1 MIRINAQYDEVNEV
15 LLVALPYVEIE
26 ADRKSQMLT
35 YREHSEGV
43 SRESKVG
50 IGNVAFG
57 DVLNIIANNLKEYA
71 L

>member
-1 MIRINAQYDEVNEV
+1 MIRINAQYDEENEV

-26 ADRKSQMLT
+26 ADRKNKTLT
-35 YREHSEGV
+35 YREYSEGV

-57 DVLNIIANNLKEYA
+57 DVVNMIANNIKEYA